1 MAWRLWPIVD
11 ALAIADQQAKL
22 AVAGGGNNG

>member
-22 AVAGGGNNG
+22 EAAGKNYS